1 MAYQKAAEKHFDIT
15 PTAEKI
21 KTPDKKNAMLVC
33 GMNLALEDN
42 DPDFA
47 ALTIGNYILGG
58 GFLNSRLAVR
68 VRQKEGISYGIGSYI
83 QAGQKEKAGAFGSYA
98 IFNPEN
104 LDRLI
109 SAYKEE
115 LKKMTSEGVTE
126 TELADA
132 VKGFLQSRNVSR
144 SQDREL
150 CSRLNSYLNLDR
162 TMTWDQQLEDKMA
175 KLTVAEVNA
184 AMKKWIQPEKITYVE
199 AGDF

>member
-1 MAYQKAAEKHFDIT
+1 M
-15 PTAEKI
+15 
-21 KTPDKKNAMLVC
+21 C
-33 GMNLALEDN
+33 GMNLQLQDDN
-42 DPDFA
+42 PDFA
-47 ALTIGNYILGG
+47 ALVIGNYILGG

-83 QAGQKEKAGAFGSYA
+83 QAGQKDKAGIFGSYA
-98 IFNPEN
+98 IFNPDN

-115 LKKMTSEGVTE
+115 LNRITTEGVTE

-132 VKGFLQSRNVSR
+132 VKGYLQNRNVSR

-150 CSRLNSYLNLDR
+150 VSRMNNYMQWDR
-162 TMTWDQQLEDKMA
+162 TFSWDAALETKMA
-175 KLTVAEVNA
+175 SLKAAEVNA
-184 AMKKWIQPEKITYVE
+184 ALKKWIQPSKISFVQ